1 MRLPIFGSKANII
14 ERTDETQSMKGF
26 LQMKDQEFYYS
37 AKVFGNQAFGVLNA
51 QQHKY
56 VLDPVASMF
65 MHHQNQD
72 QT

>member
-1 MRLPIFGSKANII
+1 
-14 ERTDETQSMKGF
+14 
-26 LQMKDQEFYYS
+26 MKDQEFYYS

-65 MHHQNQD
+65 MHQQNQD